1 MNDFLS
7 KARANR
13 SVLKRTS
20 GSAQLPSPVLYVEW
34 LSGEM
39 KRKVLDKEG
48 KEHMLAD
55 KVLMSSYKLV
65 TGAQAKDLIAEHWP
79 KALEPAAE
87 A

>member
-13 SVLKRTS
+13 SVLKRTR
-20 GSAQLPSPVLYVEW
+20 GPNDLPTPVLYVEW

-39 KRKVLDKEG
+39 RRKVLDTTG
-48 KEHMLAD
+48 KEHLLTD
-55 KVLMSSYKLV
+55 KVLQSSYKLV

-79 KALEPAAE
+79 AALEAAKD
-87 A
+87 